1 MEVGGE
7 LHAPAVL
14 PPERNPR
21 NPLSHCRSI
30 AIAICT
36 SAMDHT
42 ISGGGGEKITEFQ
55 RVRRKF

>member
-21 NPLSHCRSI
+21 CPLSHCRSI
-30 AIAICT
+30 VITICT

-42 ISGGGGEKITEFQ
+42 ISGGAKKITEFQ
-55 RVRRKF
+55 RVCRTF

>member
-42 ISGGGGEKITEFQ
+42 ISGGGGGKKIT
-55 RVRRKF
+55 